1 MNAHRYLQPAVDPG
15 TLELALAL
23 QLGNGHGESLVK
35 QPLWL
40 LHLGRT
46 DHLLERRLPVV
57 SYRRART
64 FPVTGGQPE
73 CMNNGVA
80 KIYAKFL
87 YRIGYSF
94 WCTQSGPS
102 NGYIIR

>member
-1 MNAHRYLQPAVDPG
+1 MLTAHLSYTHFKHSD
-15 TLELALAL
+15 
-23 QLGNGHGESLVK
+23 
-35 QPLWL
+35 WL
-40 LHLGRT
+40 KIL
-46 DHLLERRLPVV
+46 
-57 SYRRART
+57 S
-64 FPVTGGQPE
+64 GQPE